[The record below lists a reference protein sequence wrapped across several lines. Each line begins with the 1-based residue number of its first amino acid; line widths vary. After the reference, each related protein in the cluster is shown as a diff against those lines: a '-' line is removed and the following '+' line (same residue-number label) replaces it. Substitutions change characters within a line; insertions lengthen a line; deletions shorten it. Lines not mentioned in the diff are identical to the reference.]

1 MSLTPAINFSGRK
14 SSEQGDLVT
23 LHPVRPTDVPELH
36 AAMADIEVSR
46 LTGSVHSLAEAGH
59 STWNLADLEEIYSRW
74 AAADDR
80 IVWVIVE
87 KASGRVVGESVLN
100 DLDPGNRSCSFR
112 IWISGARDKGLGTE
126 ATRLTMRHAFEEQ
139 GLNRVDLEV
148 YDFNP
153 RARRV
158 YEQVGFIHEGV
169 KRQALRF
176 EDEWID
182 ASIMSIL
189 ADEWATHRGYPSD

>member
-1 MSLTPAINFSGRK
+1 
-14 SSEQGDLVT
+14 
-23 LHPVRPTDVPELH
+23 
-36 AAMADIEVSR
+36 
-46 LTGSVHSLAEAGH
+46 
-59 STWNLADLEEIYSRW
+59 
-74 AAADDR
+74 
-80 IVWVIVE
+80 
-87 KASGRVVGESVLN
+87 
-100 DLDPGNRSCSFR
+100 
-112 IWISGARDKGLGTE
+112 
-126 ATRLTMRHAFEEQ
+126 MRHAFEEQ

-189 ADEWATHRGYPSD
+189 ADEWATHRGYPSDWPRQLETTSGSRS